1 MYTLCESKQMVYIY
15 LWAWEASR
23 ACDAVKT
30 FFRQQK
36 ISQSRLNFS
45 VGPDERRKVSD
56 PTLLRE
62 IDGCFTQV
70 VLIMFSIWPSGLTR

>member
-1 MYTLCESKQMVYIY
+1 MGLGSIENMRRSEDIFQAAKDMTKSP
-15 LWAWEASR
+15 
-23 ACDAVKT
+23 D
-30 FFRQQK
+30 FP
-36 ISQSRLNFS
+36 

>member
-1 MYTLCESKQMVYIY
+1 MGLGSIENMRRSEDIFQAAKDMTKSP
-15 LWAWEASR
+15 
-23 ACDAVKT
+23 D
-30 FFRQQK
+30 FP
-36 ISQSRLNFS
+36 
-45 VGPDERRKVSD
+45 VGPDERRKVSR